1 VTPITHRSDTRARMI
16 EGATE
21 LFRQR
26 GYSGTGFRDVVALT
40 GAPRGSI
47 YHHFPGG
54 KAELA
59 GEVIRTYAEDLAV
72 HMLRTGDRDDPLS
85 FMRAYVRW
93 VRAGLRESRLSGGC
107 PIVAV
112 IVDSPEGQELRE
124 AADGALSAMANLM
137 SDAFE
142 RSGVPADRAADLAD
156 LTVAAVEGAV
166 ILCRAKRDL
175 APLENVERE
184 LERSLGAALP
194 D

>member
-1 VTPITHRSDTRARMI
+1 MI

-21 LFRQR
+21 LFRKR
-26 GYSGTGFRDVVALT
+26 GYSGTGFRDVVSLT

-59 GEVIRTYAEDLAV
+59 GEVLRTYAEDLAAY
-72 HMLRTGDRDDPLS
+72 MLRTAERDDPLS
-85 FMRAYVRW
+85 VMRAYVCW
-93 VRAGLRESRLSGGC
+93 VRSGLRESRLSGGC

-112 IVDSPEGQELRE
+112 IVDSPEGQELRK
-124 AADGALSAMANLM
+124 AADGALSALASLM
-137 SDAFE
+137 SDAF
-142 RSGVPADRAADLAD
+142 RQSGVSAERAVDLAA

-175 APLENVERE
+175 TPLANVERE

-194 D
+194 AAEL